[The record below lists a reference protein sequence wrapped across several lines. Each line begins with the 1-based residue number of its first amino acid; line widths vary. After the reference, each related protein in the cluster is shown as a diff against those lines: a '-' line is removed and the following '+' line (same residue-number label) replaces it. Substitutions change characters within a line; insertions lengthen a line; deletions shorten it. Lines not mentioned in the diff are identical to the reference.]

1 MGFLGDVNDPFYVE
15 SVRLENVGFEAAHE
29 LCPAAILVE
38 IIAILSMELTH
49 MLEMRN
55 A

>member
-1 MGFLGDVNDPFYVE
+1 VE

-29 LCPAAILVE
+29 LCACGHSRE